1 MNRYPNRPYVVTGAG
16 LEPWLFQ
23 GTGLHD
29 GDSFGNYGIEISQR
43 TAASPPGTAVLAR
56 IRNAFG
62 PGKSAEMTYYT
73 TPRGAKVFSG
83 GAINFGGSADLP
95 VVSRLLT
102 NLWRHLSRP

>member
-1 MNRYPNRPYVVTGAG
+1 MRPRPMLGDIHAAA
-16 LEPWLFQ
+16 EPH
-23 GTGLHD
+23 TV
-29 GDSFGNYGIEISQR
+29 
-43 TAASPPGTAVLAR
+43 VLAR